1 MGLEWKVR
9 RGLKT
14 PMYKGGLGGGWW
26 CAFARVVWVASDISE
41 GCKKPES
48 KQASLVPTKGNVRSC
63 QLLFFSLA
71 PPLLFKDF
79 IIINSFTNCITNRA
93 LKYFKNS
100 RMMGNSYSMGG
111 VFFFLPSSHCHRS
124 LLFSLSHFSSC
135 PCSLDVF
142 LALCFCPSLFLS
154 PSLWASH
161 CARQHVYVPNASS
174 VQHSYSPSCW
184 EGRDLGWKI

>member
-14 PMYKGGLGGGWW
+14 PMHKGGLGGGWW
-26 CAFARVVWVASDISE
+26 CAFAKVVWVASDISE

-63 QLLFFSLA
+63 QLLLFSLA
-71 PPLLFKDF
+71 SPVLSKDF

-100 RMMGNSYSMGG
+100 QMIGNSYSMGG

-124 LLFSLSHFSSC
+124 PLFSFSHFSSC

-142 LALCFCPSLFLS
+142 LALCFCPSLSLS
-154 PSLWASH
+154 ISLSFSL
-161 CARQHVYVPNASS
+161 CQTARVCSQCLQCSAQLFS
-174 VQHSYSPSCW
+174 
-184 EGRDLGWKI
+184 